1 MAASMRSGGYRGLRA
16 ASIAALVLTGA
27 LTGCETPPGGGAP
40 VPSRPVGVE
49 PPAEAV
55 LPRPVSA
62 APVTIRSAPPGTET
76 GTATRSALLG
86 GPGRLVEDFEV
97 RTGTWP
103 RFWKDVR
110 PEAAPGVWPWLQSG
124 LWAVAP
130 TLVPGM
136 RGLALEFRDLRPQPV
151 LTFRRWAGQAFGTPD
166 GQLPGRYRVTL
177 TVLPIEARADFFP
190 PTGDLGVPVYY
201 VDPVHYV
208 ELLVKPDRFQI
219 WECQGGE
226 PQKWRG
232 WRMLHEEDATFSARV
247 PIRMSAEIDSWRGSI
262 RCTSPAAAPVEV
274 QSTVISPTAHHVALR
289 AASSRVQF
297 DDLVIESL
305 SDDGAPEA
313 SPSAG

>member
-1 MAASMRSGGYRGLRA
+1 MAASRRSGGHRGFRGA
-16 ASIAALVLTGA
+16 CIAALVSSGA
-27 LTGCETPPGGGAP
+27 IAGCDAHPGGGLQ
-40 VPSRPVGVE
+40 VPPRPVGIE
-49 PPAEAV
+49 PPTEAV
-55 LPRPVSA
+55 GPRVESPAPVSVRNA
-62 APVTIRSAPPGTET
+62 TPAPVSD
-76 GTATRSALLG
+76 TATRSLVLG
-86 GPGRLVEDFEV
+86 GTGRLVEDFEP
-97 RTGTWP
+97 RTGSWP
-103 RFWKDVR
+103 RGWKDVR
-110 PEAAPGVWPWLQSG
+110 QESIQGLWPWLQSG
-124 LWAVAP
+124 LWSLAP
-130 TLVPGM
+130 TLVPGT
-136 RGLALEFRDLRPQPV
+136 RGQSLEFRDLRAQPV

-177 TVLPIEARADFFP
+177 TVLPIEARSDFFP

-201 VDPVHYV
+201 VDPIHYV

-247 PIRMSAEIDSWRGSI
+247 PIRMTAEIDSWRGSLL
-262 RCTSPAAAPVEV
+262 CTSPARSPVEV
-274 QSTVISPTAHHVALR
+274 QSPVIVPKAHHFALR

-297 DDLVIESL
+297 DDVVIESL